1 MTATIRLWV
10 AAIGAV
16 LAMAALAH
24 ADIDTDS
31 ASQLHGYGIYGGARL
46 QRVAGQDRLRTLG
59 SGLTDAAGSRIT
71 R

>member
-24 ADIDTDS
+24 ADIDADS
-31 ASQLHGYGIYGGARL
+31 ASQLHPTSSAEARPVYGRRKPIPSFGPR
-46 QRVAGQDRLRTLG
+46 
-59 SGLTDAAGSRIT
+59 SGPL
-71 R
+71 

>member
-31 ASQLHGYGIYGGARL
+31 ASQLHPTSSAEARPVYGREEADPVFRP
-46 QRVAGQDRLRTLG
+46 A
-59 SGLTDAAGSRIT
+59 
-71 R
+71 